1 MLLEVHK
8 LYKLQHRKKEM
19 NCCMLG
25 IRKPNCG
32 IKILHVSYLI
42 CGHAFVIVSLVCVC
56 ECVWERWERQ
66 TLHDRLCKCDLLMHQ
81 TTSVM
86 LVHAMQT
93 SGGSV
98 WFGWRL
104 WLYLPRA
111 TWVYLTDCSSCCCS
125 HKSAKTLT
133 IRSDYYPSPVA
144 CCRWPVIFLFFR
156 LITKT
161 AKQAKCVGCLSA
173 SLALLDYLTL
183 LTPVISC

>member
-1 MLLEVHK
+1 MLHARNPKTK
-8 LYKLQHRKKEM
+8 LW
-19 NCCMLG
+19 
-25 IRKPNCG
+25 
-32 IKILHVSYLI
+32 YLNI
-42 CGHAFVIVSLVCVC
+42 ACFLFNMWSRLCYCLSRVYV
-56 ECVWERWERQ
+56 CVWERWERQ